1 MKNSIYSKKK
11 LTVMKNKTWAVLCIL
26 VTLFVACD
34 QMVSGGVKGTGSIE
48 KETRDVK
55 DFKGV
60 NLMSS
65 GNVFLKKGT
74 TFSVVVETH
83 KNIAELLE
91 TVNDNGTL
99 KIRFKNNIG
108 NIHYDKLNIYVEAPS
123 IETIDLSGSGDIMAD
138 NAISNAGLAIDLSGS
153 GRIELKEGG
162 YTQLTANLG
171 GSGSIALS
179 GTAENGVYAITG
191 SGNIDMKNMKAK
203 AVKAEV
209 TGSGNIYCHADAEL
223 DAAIT
228 GSGNIEYSG
237 DAVVKSRV
245 TGSGSIDK
253 K

>member
-1 MKNSIYSKKK
+1 MI
-11 LTVMKNKTWAVLCIL
+11 
-26 VTLFVACD
+26 
-34 QMVSGGVKGTGSIE
+34 SGGVKGTGSVE

-60 NLMSS
+60 NLMST
-65 GNVFLKKGT
+65 GTVFLKKSN

-91 TVNDNGTL
+91 TVNDNGVL

-108 NIHYDKLNIYVEAPS
+108 NIHYDKLNIYVEAPT
-123 IETIDLSGSGDIMAD
+123 IETIDLSGSGDMSAD
-138 NAISNAGLAIDLSGS
+138 NAISNAGLDIDLSGS

-171 GSGSIALS
+171 GSGSIVLS
-179 GTAENGVYAITG
+179 GTAEKATYAITG
-191 SGNIDMKNMKAK
+191 SGNIDMKNVKAK
-203 AVKAEV
+203 TVKAEI
-209 TGSGNIYCHADAEL
+209 TGSGNIYCHADAAL
-223 DAAIT
+223 DALVT
-228 GSGNIEYSG
+228 GSGDIQYSG
-237 DAVVKSRV
+237 DAIVKSRV